1 MDPYGTRYGFYD
13 GPEIFR
19 VAKKLFLSRIENGEE
34 RKKRKKKKKRRKTW
48 IEIRTLMEK
57 NSHARINL
65 DTHKYFNCSSLRG
78 NLVAHAVGRIVPVVD
93 FAFNWPCSRIARVL
107 RNRAWISVCK
117 GNGAKERIE
126 REREREEKNE
136 RNTRQFPM
144 ENRRK
149 ARREG
154 ERERGRKAR
163 VEKNERE
170 RGKERVER
178 EGESRSKR
186 RPVV

>member
-1 MDPYGTRYGFYD
+1 MDRDPNFD
-13 GPEIFR
+13 G
-19 VAKKLFLSRIENGEE
+19 
-34 RKKRKKKKKRRKTW
+34 
-48 IEIRTLMEK
+48 K

-126 REREREEKNE
+126 RER
-136 RNTRQFPM
+136 
-144 ENRRK
+144 RK
-149 ARREG
+149 KRKKHATISHG
-154 ERERGRKAR
+154 ESAKSE
-163 VEKNERE
+163 E
-170 RGKERVER
+170 RGKER
-178 EGESRSKR
+178 EGKKSESGEKR
-186 RPVV
+186 A